1 MKIRAERA
9 GDQQA
14 VHRLTE
20 DAFGQP
26 DEARLIGMLRADGDV
41 ALSLVAEEGGVLL
54 GHVLFSPMTA
64 LVPVLGLAPLSV
76 APHCRK
82 QGIAEALVRKGLEMA
97 QQSGWQAVF
106 VLGDPGYYTRFGF
119 TTEAAEGFANPYAG
133 PHFMALE
140 LNPGA
145 LSTSF
150 AVGYAPAFARL

>member
-54 GHVLFSPMTA
+54 GHVLFSPMA
-64 LVPVLGLAPLSV
+64 APVRVLGLAPLSV
-76 APHCRK
+76 APHCQK
-82 QGIAEALVRKGLEMA
+82 QGIGALLVRKGLELA
-97 QQSGWQAVF
+97 RDTGWQAVF
-106 VLGDPGYYTRFGF
+106 VLGDPGYYARFGF
-119 TTEAAEGFANPYAG
+119 TSKAAEGFENPFAG

-140 LNPGA
+140 LHQGA
-145 LSTSF
+145 LSTPF

>member
-14 VHRLTE
+14 VHQLTE

-41 ALSLVAEEGGVLL
+41 ALSLLAEEGGDLV

-64 LVPVLGLAPLSV
+64 PVPVLGLAPLSV
-76 APHCRK
+76 ASHCRR
-82 QGIAEALVRKGLEMA
+82 QGIGGLLVRQGLERA
-97 QQSGWQAVF
+97 RDTGWHAVF
-106 VLGDPGYYTRFGF
+106 VLGDPDYYTRFGF

-140 LNPGA
+140 LHPGA
-145 LSTSF
+145 LLTPF
-150 AVGYAPAFARL
+150 AVAYAAAFSRL